1 MEGLAAVSER
11 WLLDM
16 SEAEEKQRV
25 LVWLS
30 SRPDTFAYIVQ
41 PLVARDKW
49 GRVMRA
55 APKGHSDILACVGGR
70 YVAIEMKSATG
81 RQSPDQKIFQ
91 QAVQRASGIY
101 VLSRS
106 IDDVCAAI

>member
-1 MEGLAAVSER
+1 MVV
-11 WLLDM
+11 
-16 SEAEEKQRV
+16 SEAETKQQV
-25 LVWLS
+25 LIWLGLRS
-30 SRPDTFAYIVQ
+30 DTLAYTVQ

-55 APKGHSDILACVGGR
+55 APKGHSDILACIGGR
-70 YVAIEMKSATG
+70 YVAIETKSATG
-81 RQSPDQKIFQ
+81 RQNPDQKIFQ

-101 VLSRS
+101 VLARS